1 MNCSCS
7 TLQPALSIVLMN
19 RGRKLWKFDRKHH
32 MWFYLLHALPHITRQ
47 ILQDPTK
54 SVKPYLNRNAL
65 KSLPLPR
72 TDISLFSK
80 PRCQLSVIPATFYFK
95 QKIK

>member
-7 TLQPALSIVLMN
+7 TLHPAPLSIVLMN

-54 SVKPYLNRNAL
+54 SVKLYLNRNAL
-65 KSLPLPR
+65 KSLPLHFSI
-72 TDISLFSK
+72 TFIHDISKLAERIVF
-80 PRCQLSVIPATFYFK
+80 
-95 QKIK
+95 